1 MSANY
6 DIKDNTD
13 TADILAGWKTKVS
26 PLLAKSNVDFTKD
39 VRGIKLKGLY
49 TSLDLAGVP
58 YTETL
63 PGYAPYLRGAQA
75 SMYMT
80 NTWTIRQYAGFS
92 TAEESNAFYHKSLA
106 EGQTGI
112 SIAFDLAT
120 HRGYDS
126 DHTLAK
132 NDVGKAGVAIDTVED
147 MKVLLRGI
155 DLNKVS
161 VSMTMN
167 GAVLPIMACFL
178 VAAEEAG
185 YSTSVLRGTIQNDIL
200 KEFLARNTYIYGPD
214 HSMRITGDVI
224 EYLLE
229 YVPNFNPIS
238 ISGYHLSE
246 AGGTH
251 LLELAYTFSNARE
264 YLEEVY
270 RRGINLEKFA
280 KKVSFFFAVGMDFYL
295 EIAKLRAA
303 RVLWWEL
310 LTSYGVKDPKALVL
324 RTHCQTSG
332 ISLTSQKTKNN
343 IVRTTIEALAAIFG
357 GTQSLHTNSYDE
369 AICLPTDEAAT
380 VARDT
385 QLIIKYETEIPH
397 VVDPWAGSYL
407 IESLTHQ
414 IKSNAQEMMVEIS
427 GQGGMRASLRTGWA
441 TRRLNEE
448 AIVRQSLLDSGK
460 EKIVGLNCFQ
470 RPEELQKI
478 PIRKID
484 HAYVL
489 AEQILKL
496 STVKQKREDTRL
508 NKSLKA
514 IEKGSLCQDTNLLRL
529 AVEAMRCRATVGEVT
544 CALENA
550 FPRYQKEMTY
560 EKGVYVKSF
569 ASPIKLHN
577 LKLAIDSFISLKG
590 RRPHIYLAKCG
601 QDGHDRGIK
610 VIASSFAE
618 FGFEISLGML
628 FLPLRNSLKEPMNVV
643 PMRLES
649 QAWPARICKLFRI

>member
-1 MSANY
+1 
-6 DIKDNTD
+6 
-13 TADILAGWKTKVS
+13 
-26 PLLAKSNVDFTKD
+26 
-39 VRGIKLKGLY
+39 
-49 TSLDLAGVP
+49 
-58 YTETL
+58 
-63 PGYAPYLRGAQA
+63 
-75 SMYMT
+75 
-80 NTWTIRQYAGFS
+80 
-92 TAEESNAFYHKSLA
+92 
-106 EGQTGI
+106 
-112 SIAFDLAT
+112 
-120 HRGYDS
+120 
-126 DHTLAK
+126 
-132 NDVGKAGVAIDTVED
+132 

-414 IKSNAQEMMVEIS
+414 IKSNAQEMMVENI
-427 GQGGMRASLRTGWA
+427 RTG
-441 TRRLNEE
+441 R
-448 AIVRQSLLDSGK
+448 
-460 EKIVGLNCFQ
+460 
-470 RPEELQKI
+470 
-478 PIRKID
+478 
-484 HAYVL
+484 
-489 AEQILKL
+489 
-496 STVKQKREDTRL
+496 
-508 NKSLKA
+508 
-514 IEKGSLCQDTNLLRL
+514 
-529 AVEAMRCRATVGEVT
+529 T
-544 CALENA
+544 CARL
-550 FPRYQKEMTY
+550 Y
-560 EKGVYVKSF
+560 
-569 ASPIKLHN
+569 
-577 LKLAIDSFISLKG
+577 G
-590 RRPHIYLAKCG
+590 RAG
-601 QDGHDRGIK
+601 Q
-610 VIASSFAE
+610 
-618 FGFEISLGML
+618 LG
-628 FLPLRNSLKEPMNVV
+628 
-643 PMRLES
+643 
-649 QAWPARICKLFRI
+649 A